1 MNYKVR
7 IQKNKDF
14 QILEN
19 NMPIVKGSKPKWYSS
34 EILFFLNNR
43 TFQIKKKSFWKS
55 VHEITASGKKVG
67 DIFIRGFKKPLGNF
81 IQIYENNSFKDE
93 FSMTSTSKS
102 IWSSEKTYS
111 LFNKDNEILKINYS
125 WKKHII
131 SNLDNFKKYNL
142 GYHTVILIF
151 LFLVSCSNILF
162 NHDDAMS
169 MLTTKQLVIDRFGEP
184 TEITETNDYDEY
196 YYDFGVF
203 EERVNYFDPQ
213 ISLVTA
219 QPKVSK
225 IENEFEPQFR
235 INVSSKYIKFH
246 LIGEKVIYWES
257 QNVKFPVK
265 KK

>member
-1 MNYKVR
+1 MVR
-7 IQKNKDF
+7 TND
-14 QILEN
+14 
-19 NMPIVKGSKPKWYSS
+19 
-34 EILFFLNNR
+34 
-43 TFQIKKKSFWKS
+43 
-55 VHEITASGKKVG
+55 
-67 DIFIRGFKKPLGNF
+67 
-81 IQIYENNSFKDE
+81 
-93 FSMTSTSKS
+93 
-102 IWSSEKTYS
+102 TYR
-111 LFNKDNEILKINYS
+111 
-125 WKKHII
+125 KKHII
-131 SNLDNFKKYNL
+131 SNLDNFKKYSL
-142 GYHTVILIF
+142 GFHTVILFF

-169 MLTTKQLVIDRFGEP
+169 MLTTKQLVIDKFGEP
-184 TEITETNDYDEY
+184 TEITKTNDYDEY

-225 IENEFEPQFR
+225 IENEFVPQFR

-246 LIGEKVIYWES
+246 LIGDKVIYWES